1 VPNATR
7 NIHNFGRNQS
17 FRPAAYYEPGS
28 EQEVLEIL
36 NQHQGQHIRAIGSL
50 HSWSEAPC
58 GDGVVISLKRL
69 NTVQVHR
76 IEPEDSATVG
86 AGAQIKTILH
96 ALKKHGKTLPSL
108 GLITEQ
114 TIAGAISTGTH
125 GSGKH
130 SLSHYV
136 QAVRIAR
143 YDTESGKAIIE
154 EIDSGD
160 DLRAARCSLG
170 CLGVILTVR
179 ISIRDLYSVEE
190 HWREYDSLDNVLCTE
205 HEYPL
210 QQFLLVPWKWTFLVQ
225 HRKETPYGRSW
236 LAWLYRMYWFLLIDL
251 TLHLVLLFA
260 ARIVKSFA
268 FIRLLYKRIIPPLVI
283 RRWKVIDESSAM
295 LVMEHELFRH
305 IETEL
310 FVPRRHLPQALKY
323 VREVLCVSGGLATGV
338 SPDFLEQL
346 AQNGRAAQL
355 DSLQGKYCHHY
366 PICVRRVLCDDTLIS
381 MTSSET
387 SDPPLAETASD
398 WYAISLISYAS
409 PAERQTFL
417 QTTQFLNETMVAL
430 FRARPHWGKLCR
442 VPATELSPLY
452 LRMDTFALQ
461 CKLRDPQG
469 VFRNRWLASVLAA
482 LPR

>member
-1 VPNATR
+1 MPDATQD
-7 NIHNFGRNQS
+7 IHNFGRNRVLS
-17 FRPAAYYEPGS
+17 PAAYYEPGS
-28 EQEVLEIL
+28 EQEVLDIL
-36 NQHQGQHIRAIGSL
+36 DRHHGQEIRAIGSL

-58 GDGVVISLKRL
+58 CECVLISLKRL
-69 NTVQVHR
+69 SAVQIHR
-76 IEPEDSATVG
+76 AEPEDSATVG
-86 AGAQIKTILH
+86 AGAQIKAILLE
-96 ALKKHGKTLPSL
+96 LKQHGKTLPSL

-136 QAVRIAR
+136 QAARIAR
-143 YDTESGKAIIE
+143 YDAESGKAIIE

-170 CLGVILTVR
+170 CLGVIVSVR
-179 ISIRDLYSVEE
+179 IQIRDLYSVEE
-190 HWREYDSLDNVLCTE
+190 HWREYDSLDNVLAAE
-205 HEYPL
+205 KEFPL
-210 QQFLLVPWKWTFLVQ
+210 QQFLVVPWRWTFLVQ
-225 HRKETPYGRSW
+225 HRKEMPYGRSW
-236 LAWLYRMYWFLLIDL
+236 FAWLYRLYWFLLIDL

-260 ARIVKSFA
+260 TRIVKSFA

-310 FVPRRHLPQALKY
+310 FVPRRHLPQALKL
-323 VREVLCVSGGLATGV
+323 VREVLCVAGGLATDV
-338 SPDFLEQL
+338 SPDFQEQFE
-346 AQNGRAAQL
+346 QNGRAAQL
-355 DSLQGKYCHHY
+355 EALRGKYCHHY

-387 SDPPLAETASD
+387 SDPPMAETASD
-398 WYAISLISYAS
+398 WYAISLISYAR

-417 QTTQFLNETMVAL
+417 QTAQFLNETMCAL
-430 FRARPHWGKLCR
+430 FGARPHWGKLCL
-442 VPATELSPLY
+442 VAPLALSSLY
-452 LRMDTFALQ
+452 PGMDAFRLQ
-461 CKLRDPQG
+461 CERRDPPG
-469 VFRNRWLASVLAA
+469 AFRNRWFASVLNGSV
-482 LPR
+482 R